1 MLHKIGEIPTVARNM
16 QGEKGKQADYSKNN
30 LANRIEGGG
39 FRDKRLIY

>member
-1 MLHKIGEIPTVARNM
+1 MLHKIGEIPTVARHM